1 MHIVVELLMILL
13 VWRANNNLDSSSETF
28 AYVLHAINI
37 FVIILSWSMVD
48 VRFGEDEHYNE
59 YDHDV
64 NVDVDVDVEH
74 TDNTTT
80 QGDDEY
86 APFWTR

>member
-13 VWRANNNLDSSSETF
+13 VWRANDNLDSTSETF
-28 AYVLHAINI
+28 AYVMHAINV

-48 VRFGEDEHYNE
+48 VRFGQDEDKDYK

-64 NVDVDVDVEH
+64 NVDVDVDVE
-74 TDNTTT
+74 TVDNTTS
-80 QGDDEY
+80 
-86 APFWTR
+86 